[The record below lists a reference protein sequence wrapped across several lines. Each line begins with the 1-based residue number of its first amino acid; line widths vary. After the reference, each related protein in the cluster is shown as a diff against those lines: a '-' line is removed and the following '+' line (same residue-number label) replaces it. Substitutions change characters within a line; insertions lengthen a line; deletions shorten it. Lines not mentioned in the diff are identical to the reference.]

1 MSVLCTYCNEF
12 SIDNEFCSKCGK
24 KIKRDIG
31 RWKISIDN
39 KLLIDTTL
47 KQDDIINC
55 DNKYIESPLYIDSGK
70 AYFNYNKEM
79 TLLEYIKEKDINFKI
94 IDFVINRVG
103 DIIKSI
109 NRKKKILGSI
119 DLDQLWI
126 SDENI
131 ETLHLKQIRP
141 YITKGAD
148 NSKYKAGRISS
159 TEVLYGNSKN
169 ITYSSDVYIIGRL
182 LLVLALK
189 GKVIEN
195 RSHETYLAYFITA
208 FNEEIPVELHEWI
221 YKTTTLFP
229 EDRYKNVEEALIIFE
244 EICKNK
250 KQNFEDISFKYSY
263 SSDMGNYKKSKVENK
278 DDNLKERA
286 NEDSYVV
293 LEDAENHK
301 IFAMVSD
308 GISTTNYGSGYEAAN
323 IVKDTSIE
331 IWKEKYENLQTL
343 SDVKSFFLSII
354 NNSNIK
360 INNSIVRNSDKEL
373 WGTVMGATFI
383 GVIIIENI
391 MYFTSLGDSKIYL
404 FNKNKG
410 LNLLN
415 YEENYGTELLKNG
428 YSWGECSNVDGF
440 KALTNCIGGNDIN
453 IEAKIV
459 KDDDLNI
466 KKITLEDKDIVL
478 ICSDGVTDY
487 ISPLGYGSNLWNI
500 DKKLKEYIVAK
511 DNMES
516 VLDIPSN
523 LTQAANDN
531 GGGDNITSILIEV
544 NMN

>member
-12 SIDNEFCSKCGK
+12 SIDDKFCSKCGK

-31 RWKISIDN
+31 KWKISIDN

>member
-286 NEDSYVV
+286 NEDSYVI

-500 DKKLKEYIVAK
+500 DKKLKEYIVSK

>member
-500 DKKLKEYIVAK
+500 DKKLKEYIVSK

>member
-31 RWKISIDN
+31 KWKISIDN

-250 KQNFEDISFKYSY
+250 KQNFEYISFKYSY

>member
-31 RWKISIDN
+31 KWKISIDN

-244 EICKNK
+244 EIYKNK

-531 GGGDNITSILIEV
+531 GGGDNITSILIEI

>member
-31 RWKISIDN
+31 KWKISIDN

-229 EDRYKNVEEALIIFE
+229 EDRYENVEEALIIFE
-244 EICKNK
+244 EIYKNK

-293 LEDAENHK
+293 LEDAENYK

>member
-31 RWKISIDN
+31 KWKISIDN

-55 DNKYIESPLYIDSGK
+55 ENKYIESPLYIDSGK

-141 YITKGAD
+141 YITKGSD

-286 NEDSYVV
+286 NEDSYIV

-373 WGTVMGATFI
+373 WGTVMGATFV

-500 DKKLKEYIVAK
+500 DKKIKEHIVAK

>member
-31 RWKISIDN
+31 KWKISIDN

-141 YITKGAD
+141 YITKGSD

-286 NEDSYVV
+286 NEDSYIV
-293 LEDAENHK
+293 LEDAKNHK

>member
-31 RWKISIDN
+31 KWKISIDN

-244 EICKNK
+244 EIYKNK

>member
-31 RWKISIDN
+31 KWKISIDN

-141 YITKGAD
+141 YITKGSD

-373 WGTVMGATFI
+373 WGTVMGATFV
-383 GVIIIENI
+383 GAIIIENI

>member
-31 RWKISIDN
+31 KWKISIDN

-195 RSHETYLAYFITA
+195 KSHETYLAYFITA

-244 EICKNK
+244 QICKNK

-500 DKKLKEYIVAK
+500 DKKIKEHIVAK

>member
-12 SIDNEFCSKCGK
+12 SIDDKFCSKCGK

-103 DIIKSI
+103 SIIKSI

-141 YITKGAD
+141 YITKGSD

-263 SSDMGNYKKSKVENK
+263 SSDMGNYKKSKVEYK

-286 NEDSYVV
+286 NEDSYIV

-373 WGTVMGATFI
+373 WGTVMGATFV
-383 GVIIIENI
+383 GAIIIENI

-516 VLDIPSN
+516 VLDIPSK

>member
-244 EICKNK
+244 EIYKNK

-500 DKKLKEYIVAK
+500 DKKLKEYIVSK

>member
-31 RWKISIDN
+31 KWKISIDN

-244 EICKNK
+244 EIYKNK
-250 KQNFEDISFKYSY
+250 KHNFEDISFKYSY

>member
-31 RWKISIDN
+31 KWKISIDN

-141 YITKGAD
+141 YITKGSD

-511 DNMES
+511 DNKES
-516 VLDIPSN
+516 VLDIPSK

>member
-31 RWKISIDN
+31 KWKISIDN

-373 WGTVMGATFI
+373 WGTVMGATFV
-383 GVIIIENI
+383 GAIIIENI

>member
-12 SIDNEFCSKCGK
+12 SIDDKFCSKCGK

>member
-1 MSVLCTYCNEF
+1 
-12 SIDNEFCSKCGK
+12 
-24 KIKRDIG
+24 
-31 RWKISIDN
+31 
-39 KLLIDTTL
+39 
-47 KQDDIINC
+47 
-55 DNKYIESPLYIDSGK
+55 
-70 AYFNYNKEM
+70 
-79 TLLEYIKEKDINFKI
+79 
-94 IDFVINRVG
+94 
-103 DIIKSI
+103 
-109 NRKKKILGSI
+109 
-119 DLDQLWI
+119 
-126 SDENI
+126 
-131 ETLHLKQIRP
+131 
-141 YITKGAD
+141 
-148 NSKYKAGRISS
+148 
-159 TEVLYGNSKN
+159 
-169 ITYSSDVYIIGRL
+169 
-182 LLVLALK
+182 
-189 GKVIEN
+189 
-195 RSHETYLAYFITA
+195 
-208 FNEEIPVELHEWI
+208 
-221 YKTTTLFP
+221 
-229 EDRYKNVEEALIIFE
+229 
-244 EICKNK
+244 
-250 KQNFEDISFKYSY
+250 
-263 SSDMGNYKKSKVENK
+263 
-278 DDNLKERA
+278 
-286 NEDSYVV
+286 
-293 LEDAENHK
+293 
-301 IFAMVSD
+301 
-308 GISTTNYGSGYEAAN
+308 
-323 IVKDTSIE
+323 
-331 IWKEKYENLQTL
+331 
-343 SDVKSFFLSII
+343 
-354 NNSNIK
+354 
-360 INNSIVRNSDKEL
+360 
-373 WGTVMGATFI
+373 MGATFI

>member
-31 RWKISIDN
+31 KWKISIDN

-70 AYFNYNKEM
+70 AYFNYNKDM

>member
-31 RWKISIDN
+31 KWKISIDN

-55 DNKYIESPLYIDSGK
+55 ENKYIESPLYIDSGK

>member
-31 RWKISIDN
+31 KWKISIDN

-141 YITKGAD
+141 YITKGSD

-221 YKTTTLFP
+221 YKTTTLFT

-286 NEDSYVV
+286 NEDSYIV
-293 LEDAENHK
+293 LEDAKNHK

-373 WGTVMGATFI
+373 WGTVMGATFV
-383 GVIIIENI
+383 GAIIIENI

-511 DNMES
+511 DNKES
-516 VLDIPSN
+516 VLDIPSK

>member
-31 RWKISIDN
+31 KWKISIDN

-244 EICKNK
+244 EIYKNK

-286 NEDSYVV
+286 NEDSYVI

>member
-244 EICKNK
+244 EIYKNK

-373 WGTVMGATFI
+373 WGTVMGATFV

-466 KKITLEDKDIVL
+466 KKITLEDKDRVL

>member
-31 RWKISIDN
+31 KWKISIDN

-195 RSHETYLAYFITA
+195 KSHETYLAYFITA

>member
-12 SIDNEFCSKCGK
+12 SIDDKFCSKCGK

-159 TEVLYGNSKN
+159 TEVLYGNNKN

-195 RSHETYLAYFITA
+195 KSHETYLAYFITA

-244 EICKNK
+244 QICKNK

>member
-31 RWKISIDN
+31 KWKISIDN

-244 EICKNK
+244 EIYKNK

-293 LEDAENHK
+293 LEDAENYK

>member
-31 RWKISIDN
+31 KWKISIDN

>member
-31 RWKISIDN
+31 KWKISIDN

-103 DIIKSI
+103 DIIKSV

>member
-244 EICKNK
+244 EIYKNK

-466 KKITLEDKDIVL
+466 KKITLEDKDIEL
-478 ICSDGVTDY
+478 ICSDVVTDY

-500 DKKLKEYIVAK
+500 DKKLKEYIVSK

>member
-31 RWKISIDN
+31 KWKISIDN

-373 WGTVMGATFI
+373 WGTVMGATFV

-500 DKKLKEYIVAK
+500 DKKIKEHIVAK